1 MERILDDVQ
10 AYQQYHWQQCQ
21 QAEQDK
27 SFETLF
33 AHGFGMM
40 SIAVD
45 DLSDGA
51 CIIGRDGVG
60 DGQ

>member
-10 AYQQYHWQQCQ
+10 AYQQYNWQQCQ

-27 SFETLF
+27 SFQTLF

-45 DLSDGA
+45 DLGDGA
-51 CIIGRDGVG
+51 
-60 DGQ
+60 